1 MLSFSQFIQEKL
13 IVLNGGAPYG
23 QIVFLAGGG
32 GSGKGF
38 ASANF
43 MEINKFK
50 VRDVDAMKAAFLEL
64 NRIYT
69 EIKNLPDDPNSKE
82 VAFDHGPLSHTLK
95 VPVSKQPIKVGNT
108 HYGDR
113 QSNPYA
119 VLKNMNLRNPGDV
132 FKLHDFVDYLGI
144 KDKTLLALMQS
155 AKQGSGHL
163 PNIVFDI
170 TAKNVKSIEKVITGD
185 GKIPGLIDIGYQPT
199 AIHLIW
205 ILADYAVAVERN
217 AKRSRVVP
225 DDIMLTTHEGAATTM
240 FDVLR
245 GKIPHG
251 MDGGVYVVLNRDLK
265 PEDMNQSKNTA
276 STSAVSKFKPSPGVK
291 DFTYIRYK
299 APGKGIE
306 GKEEIQKQIYQW
318 IIQNIPK
325 TAATAHIFDA
335 GKI

>member
-1 MLSFSQFIQEKL
+1 
-13 IVLNGGAPYG
+13 
-23 QIVFLAGGG
+23 
-32 GSGKGF
+32 
-38 ASANF
+38 
-43 MEINKFK
+43 
-50 VRDVDAMKAAFLEL
+50 
-64 NRIYT
+64 
-69 EIKNLPDDPNSKE
+69 
-82 VAFDHGPLSHTLK
+82 
-95 VPVSKQPIKVGNT
+95 
-108 HYGDR
+108 
-113 QSNPYA
+113 
-119 VLKNMNLRNPGDV
+119 
-132 FKLHDFVDYLGI
+132 
-144 KDKTLLALMQS
+144 
-155 AKQGSGHL
+155 
-163 PNIVFDI
+163 
-170 TAKNVKSIEKVITGD
+170 
-185 GKIPGLIDIGYQPT
+185 
-199 AIHLIW
+199 
-205 ILADYAVAVERN
+205 
-217 AKRSRVVP
+217 VVP

-318 IIQNIPK
+318 IVQNIPK